1 MAGMTTRW
9 GALRMFGLAAK
20 AALRP
25 GGPSIAM
32 RLSAIPRMVR
42 ATLRGEYGGAT
53 LGTLGLMGLAAAY
66 VVSPADLVPEAFF
79 GLFGLADDA
88 VVVTWLAA
96 AIVASTEDF
105 LAWESGQTPAA
116 TAAGRPGATPQDA
129 PASAPCATETVR
141 SFVVS

>member
-9 GALRMFGLAAK
+9 GALRMFGLAAR

-25 GGPSIAM
+25 GGPSIAT
-32 RLSAIPRMVR
+32 RVAAIPRMVR
-42 ATLRGEYGGAT
+42 ATVRGEYRGAT

-66 VVSPADLVPEAFF
+66 VVSPADLVPEVFF
-79 GLFGLADDA
+79 GLFGVADDA

-96 AIVASTEDF
+96 AVVAATEDF

-116 TAAGRPGATPQDA
+116 TAAGRPGAAPQDA
-129 PASAPCATETVR
+129 PAPAPGATETVR
-141 SFVVS
+141 SHVVR